1 MRPEISFATSADGT
15 RIAWSRHGQGPL
27 LVRVGTW
34 LTNLEHD
41 WASPVWQHWLT
52 TLGERFTL
60 VRYDDR
66 GSGLSDRSPV
76 DISFGAWLADLEAVV
91 DAARLGS
98 FSLFGMSQAGAIAVA
113 YAQAHPERV
122 DNLIVLGAYARGV
135 LARDPTPKVREETE
149 LGWQMIKVGWGRA
162 DPVYRRVFT
171 TSFIPGATEAQMRS
185 FDELQR
191 RSMTPDMALASSRA
205 RATVDVT
212 SSALALTVRTLVLH
226 ADGDMAVPFE
236 EGRLLAGLIPGAR
249 FVPLHGRNHILLADE
264 PAWFE
269 FIDELPAFVGEAVPR
284 DQPRA
289 TTVPLTTRELEV
301 LRLVADGCS
310 NDEIGTR
317 LALSTRTVERH
328 LSNIYVKLTLSG
340 KSARAAAAARL
351 PALAHPRALI

>member
-122 DNLIVLGAYARGV
+122 DNLIVLGAYGRGV

-149 LGWQMIKVGWGRA
+149 LAWQMIKVGWGRA

-185 FDELQR
+185 FDELQW

-205 RATVDVT
+205 RDGRRHVVGAGVDRQD
-212 SSALALTVRTLVLH
+212 ARLACRWRYGRPIRGRTPPCWP
-226 ADGDMAVPFE
+226 DP
-236 EGRLLAGLIPGAR
+236 GRTIRPT
-249 FVPLHGRNHILLADE
+249 
-264 PAWFE
+264 
-269 FIDELPAFVGEAVPR
+269 
-284 DQPRA
+284 PRA
-289 TTVPLTTRELEV
+289 ESHP
-301 LRLVADGCS
+301 
-310 NDEIGTR
+310 
-317 LALSTRTVERH
+317 
-328 LSNIYVKLTLSG
+328 
-340 KSARAAAAARL
+340 ARG
-351 PALAHPRALI
+351 